1 VRIFEASPLVGLDRA
16 RTPRVRTPGGSV
28 EAGRVLLATGAWSA
42 RFRELRRAIVPV
54 GTHIVLTEPI
64 PERIRA
70 MGWTGGE
77 AFGDTRLLVHY
88 AQVTAG
94 GRIAFGRGG
103 GAIGAAGRVTPA
115 HHRDPATVRTVAAD
129 FRRFFPDLADVRLTH
144 AWGGPVDRSP
154 LHLPFA
160 GSLGDHGTVHYAAG
174 YSGNGVAPSLVLARV
189 LASLALDAD
198 DAYARCGLVGGPPAY
213 LPPEPLRSLGGVVV
227 RNAVRRAEADEE
239 RGTPPRRID
248 EALRRLVWA
257 TVPPALEPRLRRR
270 SGPPP
275 C

>member
-1 VRIFEASPLVGLDRA
+1 M
-16 RTPRVRTPGGSV
+16 PRVRTPGGSV
-28 EAGRVLLATGAWSA
+28 EAGRVVLATGAWSA

-64 PERIRA
+64 PDRVRA

-103 GAIGAAGRVTPA
+103 GAIGPAGRVTPG
-115 HHRDPATVRTVAAD
+115 HHRDAGTVRAVAAD
-129 FRRFFPDLADVRLTH
+129 FRRFFPDLDDVRLTH
-144 AWGGPVDRSP
+144 AWGGPVDRAP
-154 LHLPFA
+154 RHLPFA

-174 YSGNGVAPSLVLARV
+174 YSGNGVAPSLLLARV
-189 LASLALDAD
+189 MAALALDAD
-198 DAYARCGLVGGPPAY
+198 DDYARCGLVGGPPAY

-239 RGTPPRRID
+239 RGTPPRRVD
-248 EALRRLVWA
+248 EALRRLVWV

-270 SGPPP
+270 DGPPRH
-275 C
+275 